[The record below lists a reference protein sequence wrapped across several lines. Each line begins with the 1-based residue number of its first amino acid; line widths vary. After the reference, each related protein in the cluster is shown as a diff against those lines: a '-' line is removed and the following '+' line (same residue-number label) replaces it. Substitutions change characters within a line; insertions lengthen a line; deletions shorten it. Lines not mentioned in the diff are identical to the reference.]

1 MRAVL
6 TTIADFF
13 DDASE
18 FLQWVN
24 SEPAFLG
31 IGLYRKNGWG
41 GRGPLDKVI
50 ALKETKVG
58 FFGSMRASFFH
69 KIL

>member
-31 IGLYRKNGWG
+31 IGLYRKNG

-50 ALKETKVG
+50 ALKETKVV